1 MTPPITAT
9 GPNAEQIEY
18 WNSERAQKWVELQ
31 ERMDALIESF
41 GARAIERT
49 GLAAGERAIDV
60 GCGCGA
66 TTLALA
72 ARVGPRGRVL
82 GVDVSAVMLARA
94 RERAR
99 SAGLANVEFADGD
112 AQTHRF
118 EPGAFD
124 CVFSRFGVMFFADPA
139 RAFANLRTA
148 LRGGGRVSFAC
159 WRALPEN
166 PWVTVPFAALAKVI
180 PPPPPPPP
188 GAPGP
193 FSFGDPE
200 RVRGILSQAGF
211 AEIDLAPHDGA
222 LTLGGDLEDAVEFA
236 LSAGPASRLLEGASA
251 SDRARARD
259 VVREALAP
267 HAKRGP
273 VALTG
278 AIWLVRAT
286 NPG

>member
-1 MTPPITAT
+1 MTTIAAT

-18 WNSERAQKWVELQ
+18 WNSAQAQRWVDLQ
-31 ERMDALIESF
+31 ERLDALIEPF
-41 GARAIERT
+41 GALATSRADF
-49 GLAAGERAIDV
+49 AAGERVIDV
-60 GCGCGA
+60 GCGCGS
-66 TTLALA
+66 TSLAIA
-72 ARVGPRGRVL
+72 SRIGPSGRVL
-82 GVDVSAVMLARA
+82 GVDISTQMLARA

-99 SAGLANVEFADGD
+99 SAGVANAEFANAD
-112 AQTHRF
+112 AQTHAF
-118 EPGAFD
+118 SPGAWD
-124 CVFSRFGVMFFADPA
+124 AIYSRFGVMFFAEPA
-139 RAFANLRTA
+139 RAFANLRGA
-148 LRGGGRVSFAC
+148 LRRGGRTSFVC
-159 WRALPEN
+159 WRAMPEN
-166 PWVTVPFAALAKVI
+166 PWITVPFVALAKIVT
-180 PPPPPPPP
+180 PPPPPAP

>member
-1 MTPPITAT
+1 MTPPISAT

-60 GCGCGA
+60 GCGCGG

-82 GVDVSAVMLARA
+82 GVDISGPMLARA
-94 RERAR
+94 RERAK

-112 AQTHRF
+112 AQTHAF
-118 EPGAFD
+118 EAGAFD

-139 RAFANLRTA
+139 RAFANLRGA
-148 LRGGGRVSFAC
+148 LRPGGRVSFAC

-200 RVRGILSQAGF
+200 RVRSVLSQAGF

-222 LTLGGDLEDAVEFA
+222 LTLGRDLEDAVGFA
-236 LSAGPASRLLEGASA
+236 LTAGPASRLLEGASA
-251 SDRARARD
+251 SDRARARE
-259 VVREALAP
+259 VVREALEP